1 MTEKTRFQKELFAG
15 LNALAES
22 SFPKKCANCG
32 RSFETAEAFL
42 LETQGVNESSSGL
55 KQSVDDDGRQI
66 VEAFRN
72 CPCGSTLMDFFSDR
86 RDLSEAG
93 LKRREKFEKLL
104 IFLVDNGLD
113 RETARQEL
121 LKVVRGERSEILSS
135 LHPPQGGGV
144 KR

>member
-1 MTEKTRFQKELFAG
+1 MTDKDLFRNELFAG
-15 LNALAES
+15 LTALAES

-42 LETQGVNESSSGL
+42 QETRNINETSTGL
-55 KQSVDDDGRQI
+55 KQSEDDDGMHI

-93 LKRREKFEKLL
+93 LKRRAKFEKLL
-104 IFLVDNGLD
+104 CFLVDNELD
-113 RETARQEL
+113 AETARTEL
-121 LKVVRGERSEILSS
+121 LKVVHGEKSEILSAM
-135 LHPPQGGGV
+135 HPPQ
-144 KR
+144 KRDL